1 MKDKG
6 RCRSS
11 NQRRADNFRFQGP
24 VSMAKYEFLQLV
36 GDFRPVRIADS
47 YQRGPTFEVY
57 DRAIADFNKAIGL
70 DRKSALAFRNRGD
83 AFANKDDYDRAIAD
97 YNEAVRLDANNA
109 LAFRS
114 RGVAYAYKGDDDQAI
129 SDYSEAIRL
138 DPKNALAF
146 CNRGKTKRTIK
157 DNSADADIAKS
168 RELGAACE

>member
-97 YNEAVRLDANNA
+97 YNEAVRLDAKNA

-114 RGVAYAYKGDDDQAI
+114 HSRAVADFNQ
-129 SDYSEAIRL
+129 AIRL

-168 RELGAACE
+168 RELGEACE